1 MKTKINRLIAILC
14 ILVICFPSAIP
25 AQADTSDQ
33 EDNTIAYYTVTIT
46 EYPESPEFPETC
58 SARTTYTK
66 TASKVIAYKNSSGT
80 TLWELKMTGTFKYN
94 GTSCTCTKGTAS
106 TTDYSPNW
114 KSSVTSCYPSG
125 NNMNAN
131 ATGKRYSSG
140 TVVETVSRGGTLSC
154 SKYGVI
160 S

>member
-14 ILVICFPSAIP
+14 ILIICFPSAIP

-80 TLWELKMTGTFKYN
+80 TLWELKMTGTFQYN
-94 GTSCTCTKGTAS
+94 GTSCTCTYGVAS
-106 TTDYSPNW
+106 TTDISSSW
-114 KSSVTSCYPSG
+114 KSSVDSCTRSG
-125 NNMNAN
+125 NNLTAT

-140 TVVETVSRGGTLSC
+140 SVVETVSRGGTLSC
-154 SKYGVI
+154 SKY
-160 S
+160 

>member
-33 EDNTIAYYTVTIT
+33 EDTTIAYCTVTIT
-46 EYPESPEFPETC
+46 EYPESPEFPETY

-66 TASKVIAYKNSSGT
+66 TATKTIAYKNSAGT
-80 TLWELKMTGTFKYN
+80 TLWELNMTGTFKYN
-94 GTSCTCTKGTAS
+94 GTSCTCTYGGAS
-106 TTDYSPNW
+106 TNDISSSW
-114 KSSVTSCYPSG
+114 KSYVTSCTRSG
-125 NNMNAN
+125 NNLTAN

>member
-14 ILVICFPSAIP
+14 ILIICFPSAIP

-33 EDNTIAYYTVTIT
+33 EDTTIAYYTVTIT
-46 EYPESPEFPETC
+46 EYPESPEYPETC
-58 SARTTYTK
+58 AARTTYTK
-66 TASKVIAYKNSSGT
+66 TASKVISYKNASGT
-80 TLWELKMTGTFKYN
+80 TMWELTINATFKYT
-94 GTSCTCTKGTAS
+94 GTSSTCTAAS
-106 TTDYSPNW
+106 AYTTNCDSHW
-114 KSSVTSCYPSG
+114 KASVTSCTRNG
-125 NNMNAN
+125 NNATAN

-140 TVVETVSRGGTLSC
+140 TVVETVNRGGTLSC